1 MVPKLALLI
10 LLASAGAACADLDLT
25 PTLVSTTLDKAPV
38 SHIAFH
44 DGATEIAYQPPN
56 GWICDGSAN
65 AASLSIP
72 GYSAARAFI
81 YSAPKLRVPAL
92 DDKAEALFIQKP
104 ALLGLPKGAK
114 DIVITAATVNP
125 LIIDSHPTLELQLTY
140 SFFGQKCA
148 RSLILCDRKGAEV
161 SFVLDCLAPD
171 FAKLSPKFR
180 RSLYTFENL

>member
-1 MVPKLALLI
+1 MVPKLTFLI

-25 PTLVSTTLDKAPV
+25 PTVVLTTQDKAPV
-38 SHIAFH
+38 SHVAFH
-44 DGATEIAYQPPN
+44 DG
-56 GWICDGSAN
+56 WICEGSHD

-72 GYSAARAFI
+72 HYSAARAFI

-92 DDKAEALFIQKP
+92 DDKAEAFFIQRP
-104 ALLGLPKGAK
+104 VLLGLPKGAK
-114 DIVITAATVNP
+114 EIVITAATVNP
-125 LIIDSHPTLELQLTY
+125 LVIDSHPTLELQLTY

-171 FAKLSPKFR
+171 FAKLSPQFR
-180 RSLYTFENL
+180 RSLYTIENL